1 MIYSL
6 NLQFSRIRGYKM
18 NVESVYPKVREI
30 IADVLVIDEDEIKL
44 DSRLITDLGAE
55 SIDFL
60 DLVFQLEKEFGIKIP
75 RGQLEKNAR
84 GALAEDEFEK
94 GGVLTEEGMQALKD
108 YLTEVPEAYFKP
120 NLKVNEIPMLFTVE
134 TFCKLVINAVNTN
147 KSCETVA

>member
-1 MIYSL
+1 
-6 NLQFSRIRGYKM
+6 M

-30 IADVLVIDEDEIKL
+30 IVDVLVIDEEDVSL
-44 DSRLITDLGAE
+44 NSRLIADLGAE

-84 GALAEDEFEK
+84 GDLAEDEFEK
-94 GGVLTEEGMQALKD
+94 GGVLTPRGMAALKN
-108 YLTEVPEAYFKP
+108 YLSEVPADNFKT

-134 TFCKLVINAVNTN
+134 TFCKLIVHAVNE
-147 KSCETVA
+147 KAVVESVA